1 MDTEKNYYITI
12 ERTFLSKIE
21 IKDSKFI
28 TYLFPINKPEEVK
41 PILENLWKEHTSAK
55 HICYAYRFDE
65 NNYYY
70 YDDGEPSG
78 TAGLRIFTAMR
89 LKNLTYA
96 AIFVVRYFG
105 GTKLGIGP
113 LARAYFDSALGVINK
128 AELVK
133 KYFYKYF
140 EVELNYGQFEKLKS
154 SILKFSL
161 EKPSFN
167 FSDKI
172 IISLSVKQS
181 EVDLFQR
188 FLKNNQVLFRIIDDK
203 SNSF

>member
-1 MDTEKNYYITI
+1 MDHEKDYYITI
-12 ERTFLSKIE
+12 EKTFLSKTE

-28 TYLFPINKPEEVK
+28 AYLFPINRAEETK
-41 PILENLWKEHTSAK
+41 SILQNLWKEHSSAR
-55 HICYAYRFDE
+55 HICYAYRLNE
-65 NNYYY
+65 NSFFY

-78 TAGLRIFTAMR
+78 TAGLRIFTAMK
-89 LKNLTYA
+89 LKNLTHA

-105 GTKLGIGP
+105 GTKLGVGP
-113 LARAYFDSALGVINK
+113 LARAYFDAAMEVINK

-133 KYFYKYF
+133 KYFSKYF
-140 EVELNYGQFEKLKS
+140 KVELNYNQFEKLKS
-154 SILKFSL
+154 SIVKFSL

-172 IISLSVKQS
+172 IITLPVKQS

-188 FLKNNQVLFRIIDDK
+188 FLKENQVPFQLVDDK
-203 SNSF
+203 NNSF